1 MTIAV
6 KELAQNLNLSPDDLL
21 RRSIAAFLEREQRA
35 AQMDIADLRDRY
47 SARTSA
53 ELAAKIERGEVYS
66 HPAWEELIEW
76 QHLEAYLEQLARWQS
91 SVN

>member
-6 KELAQNLNLSPDDLL
+6 KELARNLNLSSDDLI

-35 AQMDIADLRDRY
+35 AQMDIADLQDRY

-76 QHLEAYLEQLARWQS
+76 QRLEAYLEQLAHRQS
-91 SVN
+91 NVH